1 MLAVSYGNSIWRTG
15 FKSLRMRRRRGFFKM
30 TAPPHP
36 PTLLSHR
43 FVNNL
48 QNGADISILPLFAQT
63 LELYGELKV
72 PDGSPE
78 EAGEQGDNADC
89 IPPPPRH
96 QSGWFQ
102 SGSPVAMRL
111 PTKGSFQTK
120 QNLKYYL
127 ASITADAL
135 HTILNAKAV
144 IMQKKT

>member
-1 MLAVSYGNSIWRTG
+1 
-15 FKSLRMRRRRGFFKM
+15 M

-43 FVNNL
+43 LANKL

-72 PDGSPE
+72 SDRSPE
-78 EAGEQGDNADC
+78 EAREQGDNADC

-96 QSGWFQ
+96 QSGCFQ

-111 PTKGSFQTK
+111 HTKGSFQTK
-120 QNLKYYL
+120 QNLKDYL
-127 ASITADAL
+127 A
-135 HTILNAKAV
+135 
-144 IMQKKT
+144 